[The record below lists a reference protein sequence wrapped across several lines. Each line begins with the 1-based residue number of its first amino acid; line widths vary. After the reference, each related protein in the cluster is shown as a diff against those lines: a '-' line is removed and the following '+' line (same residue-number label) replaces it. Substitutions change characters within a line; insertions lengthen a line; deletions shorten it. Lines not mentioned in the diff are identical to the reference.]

1 MTSIQQFSAKRASH
15 NALLLMFR
23 TIVGI
28 LIGLITSRLVFNTL
42 GAEDYG
48 LNVVVGGLLPAF
60 TFVAGVLATATS
72 RFLTFEIGRGHTE
85 KVRATF
91 TATFWAHLFLAIML
105 VVICEIGGIYLL
117 KHQLQIPAG
126 RETASMVALQCSIV
140 GVFFGVTQVPYSAVL
155 VANERFKQFAYIS
168 LLGSFLA
175 LAAALYL
182 RFTSWDKLIVY
193 VVLTALNSVFCA
205 LLNRWYC
212 LRHHPESHLQRRV
225 QWRLLRPILNYTL
238 WELFGNGC
246 LALYNQSKNFWV
258 NKFFGVGYN
267 ASVNVAS
274 TISGTI
280 ESLKS
285 PIGSTFSPSITKQ
298 FAQGNFAEMERA
310 MLTYVRFTLLICA
323 MIVVPLAL
331 NADIVF
337 RLWLGNVPSL
347 APELLHS
354 LLLASVFVTI
364 GGPFNHALVA
374 IGRLEWSSIIGGVYM
389 LLIFVG
395 VYVIF
400 RTTGSL
406 ILGFYLM
413 AISELGHV
421 LRASLLV
428 KYYAPELQQRRYFLT
443 IGKILVCATIACIP
457 TYGLHLLISSPF
469 LHLFATTISYVV
481 GLPLTF
487 YALILVPYERK
498 ILQEKL
504 QQWAHKMLKH

>member
-1 MTSIQQFSAKRASH
+1 
-15 NALLLMFR
+15 MFR

-28 LIGLITSRLVFNTL
+28 LIGLVTSRIVFNTL
-42 GAEDYG
+42 GAADYG

-72 RFLTFEIGRGHTE
+72 RFLTFEIGRGNTE
-85 KVRATF
+85 KIRATF
-91 TATFWAHLFLAIML
+91 TATFWTHLFLAIVL

-126 RETASMVALQCSIV
+126 RETASMIALQCSIV
-140 GVFFGVTQVPYSAVL
+140 GVFFGVTQVPYGAVL

-168 LLGSFLA
+168 LLGSFLS

-193 VVLTALNSVFCA
+193 VVLTALNSIFCM

-258 NKFFGVGYN
+258 NKFFGVRYN
-267 ASVNVAS
+267 ASVSVAS
-274 TISGTI
+274 TINGTI
-280 ESLKS
+280 GSFTS
-285 PIGSTFSPSITKQ
+285 PISSAFAPSITKQ
-298 FAQGNFAEMERA
+298 YAQKNFVEMERA
-310 MLTYVRFTLLICA
+310 MQTYARFTLLISV
-323 MIVVPLAL
+323 MLIVPLAL
-331 NADIVF
+331 NADFVF
-337 RLWLGNVPSL
+337 RLWLGNIPSH
-347 APELLHS
+347 APDILHA
-354 LLLASVFVTI
+354 LLLASIIFTI
-364 GGPFNHALVA
+364 GSPFYNALVA
-374 IGRLEWSSIIGGVYM
+374 IGRLEWSSIIGGIYM
-389 LLIFVG
+389 LCIFAG
-395 VYVIF
+395 VYITF

-406 ILGFYLM
+406 ILGFYFM
-413 AISELGHV
+413 ALSELGQI

-443 IGKILVCATIACIP
+443 VGKILFYATVAGVP
-457 TYGLHLLISSPF
+457 TYLLHLLISSPF
-469 LHLFATTISYVV
+469 LHLIATTLSYVV
-481 GLPLTF
+481 GLGLITF
-487 YALILVPYERK
+487 YLVLIPHERNT
-498 ILQEKL
+498 LHEKL
-504 QQWAHKMLKH
+504 QQWVHKMFKH